1 METRNMYS
9 FILNDIEYIICIK
22 VESNKI
28 RIESKEKEN
37 EDLNLFENNYTI
49 EDLKNEYNIFNNMDN
64 LEEIKIFLEDILS
77 KKEFIKLEINE
88 KENYMTI
95 IFEYNLGPLKKNIK
109 IKLLKK
115 VISANETIE
124 YLKKKIKMLKEE
136 NLNLKNIIKI
146 NGLSLDGKKDDY
158 GESNLITNEKEINLI
173 KSGIFNINN
182 KKLKLKL
189 IYRASRDGDN
199 PKDFHSKC
207 DGIEPTISIFKTT
220 NGFTFGGY
228 TDKGWDNKSSDLKT
242 SNTFLFSFNNKKI
255 YPGINGGQIYCSS
268 THGPWFSYALGV
280 LNNNFL
286 NHEETNQFEYNSVK
300 AHWNNF
306 NKDYELTG
314 GIKNYK
320 VMELEVFKV
329 EFI

>member
-158 GESNLITNEKEINLI
+158 GESNIHK
-173 KSGIFNINN
+173 
-182 KKLKLKL
+182 
-189 IYRASRDGDN
+189 
-199 PKDFHSKC
+199 
-207 DGIEPTISIFKTT
+207 
-220 NGFTFGGY
+220 
-228 TDKGWDNKSSDLKT
+228 
-242 SNTFLFSFNNKKI
+242 
-255 YPGINGGQIYCSS
+255 
-268 THGPWFSYALGV
+268 
-280 LNNNFL
+280 
-286 NHEETNQFEYNSVK
+286 
-300 AHWNNF
+300 
-306 NKDYELTG
+306 
-314 GIKNYK
+314 
-320 VMELEVFKV
+320 
-329 EFI
+329 

>member
-37 EDLNLFENNYTI
+37 EDLNLFENNFTF

-158 GESNLITNEKEINLI
+158 GESNIHK
-173 KSGIFNINN
+173 
-182 KKLKLKL
+182 
-189 IYRASRDGDN
+189 
-199 PKDFHSKC
+199 
-207 DGIEPTISIFKTT
+207 
-220 NGFTFGGY
+220 
-228 TDKGWDNKSSDLKT
+228 
-242 SNTFLFSFNNKKI
+242 
-255 YPGINGGQIYCSS
+255 
-268 THGPWFSYALGV
+268 
-280 LNNNFL
+280 
-286 NHEETNQFEYNSVK
+286 
-300 AHWNNF
+300 
-306 NKDYELTG
+306 
-314 GIKNYK
+314 
-320 VMELEVFKV
+320 
-329 EFI
+329 